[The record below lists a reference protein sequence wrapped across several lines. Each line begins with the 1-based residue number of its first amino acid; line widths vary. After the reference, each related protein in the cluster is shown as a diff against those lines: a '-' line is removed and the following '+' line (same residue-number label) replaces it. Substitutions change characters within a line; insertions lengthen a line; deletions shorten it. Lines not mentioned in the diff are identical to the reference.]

1 MEAYL
6 LQQLDSL
13 QTQLTSEQASTAS
26 MAAELRA
33 ADLRMDS
40 AEKNINSGFLVL
52 CGALGFF
59 MQTGF
64 AMLETG
70 SVAKNNVINILFKNI
85 TDACVAG
92 TFWWL
97 LGYGFAYGKSAGG
110 FIGTDNFAMSRI
122 YDNGLNG
129 ALAGS
134 DGWEMWFFQW
144 AFVGTAATIVSGSVC
159 ERMRIEAYIMSS
171 CAVSIFIYPVV
182 VHWVWGD
189 GFMSSNKGGSSFF
202 YTQDT
207 ESNGLIDFAGSGV
220 VHMVG
225 GLTGLMGAYLC
236 GPRLGRFDP
245 VTGHVNDMPEHNI
258 AFMALGVGMLWFG
271 WYGFNCGS
279 VLNFVEAGELA
290 GKVAVNTTI
299 AAAAGCIV
307 GVFTSYQF
315 ENVFSVSVA
324 LNGILAGL
332 VSITAPCAVV
342 TPWMS
347 FIIGGV
353 GSSIHYSFR
362 RILFKLQIDDPLDA
376 APIHAFAGIWGLL
389 SVGIFCT
396 DDAVQY
402 AGYPNINNSCS
413 SGRQFATQ
421 VIGALIIIV
430 WSITL
435 STIVWITVKFTI
447 GLRVPAVLE
456 EMGMDVMQHGNNA
469 YGERQATA
477 GWQLEAGGAGGMPY
491 DEFTKAPNQ
500 TFDPYRPKMRL
511 SQSFEE
517 QLQRSQHGPP
527 PGFATSGV
535 APPVR
540 HVYGTQQVTLDHHQQ
555 HTIEPDPTVMQG
567 GMPRDVSTHGI
578 PMQIFQDP
586 SVHGASVH
594 GASGPFCPAPMQQ
607 AGIQRIPSVHHP
619 QHPSSAHVPFLSQSE
634 MAQQPHPYSMGHPHQ
649 APPQPH
655 QMPPQPMHA
664 AAAF

>member
-1 MEAYL
+1 MSLTPPPGSRTSMEAFL

-13 QTQLTSEQASTAS
+13 QAQLTAEQASTAS
-26 MAAELRA
+26 MAADLRA
-33 ADLRMDS
+33 NVARMDDT
-40 AEKNINSGFLVL
+40 ETNVNSGFLMM

-85 TDACVAG
+85 CDACVAG

-97 LGYGFAYGKSAGG
+97 LGYGFAYGKTAGG
-110 FIGTDNFAMSRI
+110 LIGTDNFAISKI
-122 YDNGLNG
+122 YDN
-129 ALAGS
+129 AGDGILPNS

-171 CAVSIFIYPVV
+171 CAISVWIYPVV

-189 GFMSSNKGGSSFF
+189 GFMSSTKSGSEYFF
-202 YTQDT
+202 TQDQH
-207 ESNGLIDFAGSGV
+207 SNGLIDFAGSAV

-225 GLTGLMGAYLC
+225 GFTGLIGAKLV

-245 VTGHVNDMPEHNI
+245 VTGEVHDMPEHNI

-279 VLNFVEAGELA
+279 VLNFVAQGELA

-299 AAAAGCIV
+299 SAASGCIM
-307 GVFTSYQF
+307 GVFTSYHF

-347 FIIGGV
+347 FVIGGV
-353 GSSIHYSFR
+353 GSAVHYSFR

-376 APIHAFAGIWGLL
+376 APIHAFAGIWGIL

-396 DDAVQY
+396 DDAVRY
-402 AGYPNINNSCS
+402 AGYPNNNNSCS

-421 VIGALIIIV
+421 LIGCLIIMV
-430 WSITL
+430 WTCL
-435 STIVWITVKFTI
+435 MSTIVWVVCKYTI

-456 EMGMDVMQHGNNA
+456 EMGMDVMQHGNTA
-469 YGERQATA
+469 YGERQATM
-477 GWQLEAGGAGGMPY
+477 GWQLEAGG
-491 DEFTKAPNQ
+491 
-500 TFDPYRPKMRL
+500 
-511 SQSFEE
+511 
-517 QLQRSQHGPP
+517 
-527 PGFATSGV
+527 
-535 APPVR
+535 
-540 HVYGTQQVTLDHHQQ
+540 
-555 HTIEPDPTVMQG
+555 
-567 GMPRDVSTHGI
+567 
-578 PMQIFQDP
+578 
-586 SVHGASVH
+586 
-594 GASGPFCPAPMQQ
+594 
-607 AGIQRIPSVHHP
+607 
-619 QHPSSAHVPFLSQSE
+619 
-634 MAQQPHPYSMGHPHQ
+634 
-649 APPQPH
+649 
-655 QMPPQPMHA
+655 
-664 AAAF
+664 